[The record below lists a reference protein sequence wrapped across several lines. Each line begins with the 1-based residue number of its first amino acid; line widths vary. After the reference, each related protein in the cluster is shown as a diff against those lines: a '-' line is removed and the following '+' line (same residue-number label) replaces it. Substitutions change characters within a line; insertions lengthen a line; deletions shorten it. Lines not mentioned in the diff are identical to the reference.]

1 MFRVVG
7 WLLRN
12 SLIVQMHTYVTLT
25 FDCDDDDTDGQEK
38 TVLPNPIDSI
48 ETFFPC
54 PDDEDNPEFWA
65 NAFGDTL
72 NSSSNATGGGS
83 NVQRPRAD
91 ASEAEWSAFFGPV
104 TTVRPRQSLTT
115 FGRAE
120 AEEGEDTRTREE
132 MVAAVFKR
140 EAERKEVL
148 DVGASAKDLKLFL
161 HLAPYF
167 DGR

>member
-72 NSSSNATGGGS
+72 NSSSNATTGS

-104 TTVRPRQSLTT
+104 TTVRPRQRNARRRSPLTQQPPPPRRPD
-115 FGRAE
+115 G
-120 AEEGEDTRTREE
+120 GRTR
-132 MVAAVFKR
+132 AGGGWR
-140 EAERKEVL
+140 R
-148 DVGASAKDLKLFL
+148 
-161 HLAPYF
+161 P
-167 DGR
+167 